1 MTRHLVQLLL
11 PINHQDGRP
20 VAGEEFARVRIELT
34 EKFGGV
40 TAYSRSPA
48 TGLWKR
54 AEDEVERD
62 QVTMVEVVVDEFD
75 PRWWK
80 QYRRE
85 IERRFGQEEIH
96 ARAIA
101 LVLI

>member
-11 PINHQDGRP
+11 PTHHQDGRP
-20 VAGEEFARVRIELT
+20 VLAEEFARVRIELT

-54 AEDEVERD
+54 SEAEVERD
-62 QVTMVEVVVDEFD
+62 QVFMVEVVVDEFD
-75 PRWWK
+75 PQWWE

-85 IERRFGQEEIH
+85 IERRFGQEAIH
-96 ARAIA
+96 ARALAIA
-101 LVLI
+101 LI